1 MLRRGQFHRFEG
13 IGGQGGNQERFRE
26 FLKLFVKVIEDGL
39 IKSVGL
45 MRMLIIYREHSAG
58 AW

>member
-39 IKSVGL
+39 IKSV
-45 MRMLIIYREHSAG
+45 RMLKIYREHSAG

>member
-13 IGGQGGNQERFRE
+13 IGGQERFRE
-26 FLKLFVKVIEDGL
+26 FLTLFVKVIEDGL
-39 IKSVGL
+39 IQSVGL